1 MSSKQT
7 RKALLKQSRAALRTI
22 QIAVDAV
29 ADSIQHLKWLQAHA
43 HRGHRAALVTLRLA
57 RHHCL
62 KDCDMLRV
70 EETVGKFARLTDW
83 PAALRARSR
92 YEQLERPLNDTE
104 SRQVANLAGSAL
116 LVAAGMLDVI
126 EQLDASYGRLAIT
139 AAAVARSALTKV
151 TSQEHRKR
159 ADKLMLRLEELC
171 RDTHIAWAFAANA
184 EDRPQPARTLH

>member
-1 MSSKQT
+1 MSSTQT

-62 KDCDMLRV
+62 NDCDMRRV
-70 EETVGKFARLTDW
+70 EDTVGKFARLTDW

-126 EQLDASYGRLAIT
+126 EQLDACYGRLAVT
-139 AAAVARSALTKV
+139 AATVARSALTKV

-171 RDTHIAWAFAANA
+171 SNSHIAWAFAVIG

>member
-1 MSSKQT
+1 MSCTQT
-7 RKALLKQSRAALRTI
+7 RKAQLKQSRAALRTI

-29 ADSIQHLKWLQAHA
+29 AASIQHLKSLQAHA

-62 KDCDMLRV
+62 NDCDLLRV
-70 EETVGKFARLTDW
+70 EEAVGKFARLTDW

-92 YEQLERPLNDTE
+92 YEQLERPLNNTE

-116 LVAAGMLDVI
+116 LVAAGMLDVT
-126 EQLDASYGRLAIT
+126 EQLDACYGRLAVT
-139 AAAVARSALTKV
+139 AAAVARSALMKV
-151 TSQEHRKR
+151 TSQSHRER

-171 RDTHIAWAFAANA
+171 GSAQIAWAFAANDA
-184 EDRPQPARTLH
+184 DRPQPARTLH